1 MGHFEATMWKNYY
14 QRRYFHLIKGIYQ
27 ASRHVRFSPATSVW
41 IAFKAGIAA
50 SSFQASRS
58 RQEAERA
65 IPALVEYF
73 KAVAPGAASAFS
85 AEAAA
90 HAELDWWQAR
100 REAVPPSEYGLTIAR
115 VAAMLYGVDNATL
128 RQAGILRAQA
138 MNYRDTRKATVTD
151 ADWQSIDE
159 QLTQSYSLLKKAI
172 SSIQ

>member
-27 ASRHVRFSPATSVW
+27 ASRHVQFSPATSVW
-41 IAFKAGIAA
+41 IAFKGGIAA

-65 IPALVEYF
+65 MPALVEYF

-151 ADWQSIDE
+151 AGLAVYRRAAYAIVF
-159 QLTQSYSLLKKAI
+159 LT
-172 SSIQ
+172 

>member
-1 MGHFEATMWKNYY
+1 MVTSSAANSFIGGMSVFVVVYATFPRFPDLTAFDPIAMGHFEATMWKNYY

-41 IAFKAGIAA
+41 IAFKGGIAA

-100 REAVPPSEYGLTIAR
+100 REAVPPSEYGLTIPH
-115 VAAMLYGVDNATL
+115 VSPLCCMVSTMPLSDKLEYCV
-128 RQAGILRAQA
+128 
-138 MNYRDTRKATVTD
+138 RKR
-151 ADWQSIDE
+151 
-159 QLTQSYSLLKKAI
+159 
-172 SSIQ
+172 

>member
-1 MGHFEATMWKNYY
+1 MPSPLWLNTLRLW
-14 QRRYFHLIKGIYQ
+14 RR
-27 ASRHVRFSPATSVW
+27 APPVRF
-41 IAFKAGIAA
+41 
-50 SSFQASRS
+50 
-58 RQEAERA
+58 RQKPLHTPNSTGGKRGVR
-65 IPALVEYF
+65 PF
-73 KAVAPGAASAFS
+73 
-85 AEAAA
+85 
-90 HAELDWWQAR
+90 R
-100 REAVPPSEYGLTIAR
+100 RVSTGLTIAR

>member
-1 MGHFEATMWKNYY
+1 MWKNYY

-41 IAFKAGIAA
+41 IAFKGGIAA

-100 REAVPPSEYGLTIAR
+100 REAVTPSEYGPTIAR

>member
-1 MGHFEATMWKNYY
+1 MWKNYY

-41 IAFKAGIAA
+41 IAFKGGIAA

-138 MNYRDTRKATVTD
+138 MNYRDTRKATVTA